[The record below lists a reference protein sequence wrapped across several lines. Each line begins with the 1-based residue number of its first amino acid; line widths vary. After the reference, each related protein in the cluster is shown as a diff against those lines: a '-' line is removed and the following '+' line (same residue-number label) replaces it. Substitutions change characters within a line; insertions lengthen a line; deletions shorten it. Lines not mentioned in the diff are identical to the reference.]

1 MFRLIP
7 KTLAL
12 MAVQRQTAASRS
24 ASPPMRLQHSV
35 FGWLPRTRLR
45 RPLSTLAHAPN
56 LSVSIGQVFLGGDKG
71 VDGAGTD
78 GVGALGVG
86 AFGDDGTEGVGGF
99 IGAFGDDGT
108 EGVGGLVGAFGG
120 DGDGVQPQP
129 FGV

>member
-1 MFRLIP
+1 
-7 KTLAL
+7 

-35 FGWLPRTRLR
+35 FGVLPMTRLR

-56 LSVSIGQVFLGGDKG
+56 LSVSIGHVSLGGDEG
-71 VDGAGTD
+71 VDGGGND
-78 GVGALGVG
+78 GVGGLGVG
-86 AFGDDGTEGVGGF
+86 AFGEDGTEGVGGF

-108 EGVGGLVGAFGG
+108 DGVGGFVGAFGVV
-120 DGDGVQPQP
+120 GDGVQPQP